1 MENLEE
7 RARAIEEQLSEEQS
21 RQEDTVKD
29 LVLSDEAQPISLQE
43 IQNKFLQKQVE
54 KGQTLTDISMDFAK
68 AKVTNELMTAQTPD
82 AEKYLEDLAK
92 EQKETIKES
101 FKQDHEKEKTK
112 TLQEKQKKAEAF
124 YTAFRP
130 ILEFD
135 FSNLIN
141 KEEKTERKPKT
152 YSDRSYGIFLMVG
165 MLLVL
170 TLPYFLVS
178 VVLALF
184 NGINAIL
191 EEINTF
197 GKIARY
203 IVLTIVIIFFAVLI
217 VYCTLMG
224 IDHFFGTSI
233 LARAGL

>member
-21 RQEDTVKD
+21 QQQDTVKE
-29 LVLSDEAQPISLQE
+29 LVLSEDAQPISLQE
-43 IQNKFLQKQVE
+43 IQNKFLQTQVE

-68 AKVTNELMTAQTPD
+68 AKVTNEIINAQTPD
-82 AEKYLEDLAK
+82 AEKYREDLAK

-101 FKQDHEKEKTK
+101 FKQDHAKEQTK

-135 FSNLIN
+135 FSNLIKKKDN
-141 KEEKTERKPKT
+141 SDSKPKT

-170 TLPYFLVS
+170 TVPYFLVS
-178 VVLALF
+178 IVLALF
-184 NGINAIL
+184 NGLNAIL

-197 GKIARY
+197 GKIAKY
-203 IVLTIVIIFFAVLI
+203 VVLSIVIIFFGVLI

>member
-1 MENLEE
+1 MGTLEE
-7 RARAIEEQLSEEQS
+7 RAKAIEEQLSEEQS
-21 RQEDTVKD
+21 QQQDTVKE
-29 LVLSDEAQPISLQE
+29 LVLSEDAQPISLQE
-43 IQNKFLQKQVE
+43 IQNKFLQTQVE
-54 KGQTLTDISMDFAK
+54 KGHTLTDISMDFAK
-68 AKVTNELMTAQTPD
+68 AKVTNEIINAQTPD
-82 AEKYLEDLAK
+82 AEKYREDLAK

-101 FKQDHEKEKTK
+101 FKQDHAKEQTK

-135 FSNLIN
+135 FSNLIKKKDN
-141 KEEKTERKPKT
+141 SDSKPKS

-170 TLPYFLVS
+170 TVPYFLVS
-178 VVLALF
+178 IVLALF
-184 NGINAIL
+184 NGLNAIL

-197 GKIARY
+197 GKIAKY
-203 IVLTIVIIFFAVLI
+203 VVLSIVIIFFGVLI

>member
-1 MENLEE
+1 MGTLEE
-7 RARAIEEQLSEEQS
+7 RAKAIEEQLSEEQS
-21 RQEDTVKD
+21 QQQDTVKE
-29 LVLSDEAQPISLQE
+29 LVLSEDAQPISLQE
-43 IQNKFLQKQVE
+43 IQNKFLQTQVE
-54 KGQTLTDISMDFAK
+54 KGHTLTDISMDFAK
-68 AKVTNELMTAQTPD
+68 AKVTNEIINAQTPD
-82 AEKYLEDLAK
+82 AEKYREDLAK

-101 FKQDHEKEKTK
+101 FKQDHAKEQTK

-135 FSNLIN
+135 FSNLIKKKDN
-141 KEEKTERKPKT
+141 SDSKPKT

-170 TLPYFLVS
+170 TVPYFLVS
-178 VVLALF
+178 IVLALF
-184 NGINAIL
+184 NGLNAIL

-197 GKIARY
+197 GKIAKY
-203 IVLTIVIIFFAVLI
+203 VVLSIVIIFFGVLI

>member
-1 MENLEE
+1 VENLEE
-7 RARAIEEQLSEEQS
+7 RAKAIEEQLSEEQS
-21 RQEDTVKD
+21 QEQDTAKE
-29 LVLSDEAQPISLQE
+29 LILSEDAQPISLQE
-43 IQNKFLQKQVE
+43 IQNKFLQTQVE

-68 AKVTNELMTAQTPD
+68 AKVTNEIINAQTPD
-82 AEKYLEDLAK
+82 AEKYREDLAK

-101 FKQDHEKEKTK
+101 FKQDHAKEQTK

-135 FSNLIN
+135 FSNLIKKKDN
-141 KEEKTERKPKT
+141 SDSKPKS

-170 TLPYFLVS
+170 TVPYFLVS
-178 VVLALF
+178 IVLALF
-184 NGINAIL
+184 NGLNAIL

-197 GKIARY
+197 GKIAKY
-203 IVLTIVIIFFAVLI
+203 VVLSIVIIFFGVLI

-233 LARAGL
+233 LTGF